1 MAAVE
6 LSLGTDVKE
15 IQVSIVVPFYNRA
28 DMLADVITAL
38 LQQSHPSEII
48 VVDDG
53 STDNT
58 AAVAKSY
65 QVRYFYQENRGPA
78 AARNK
83 GFQVSTGRIVAF
95 TDSDC
100 IARPDWIEKLLEG
113 FTRGDNGVVAG
124 SYSIANPQRLLPRLI
139 HEEIKGR
146 HAGFKTHIRAFG
158 AYNVA
163 VKRNVF
169 EDVGGFDE
177 SYRTASGEDNDL
189 SYRILA
195 SGNKILFKPDA
206 LVSHHHTEKFG
217 KYLKEQYRH
226 GYWRMKLYKAHRD
239 MMKGDDYTQI
249 RDILESPLSLLVLAA
264 LPLLLTRYWFV
275 ELILLVALYLLSLPA
290 AVRIAVSKKDPVYLL
305 LAALSV
311 PRAFARMFGMV
322 MGIWRFWFK
331 PNQGQRTDVS

>member
-1 MAAVE
+1 MRATE
-6 LSLGTDVKE
+6 PSLGTDMKD
-15 IQVSIVVPFYNRA
+15 IKVSIVVPVYNRA

-38 LQQSHPSEII
+38 LQQTHPSEIV

-58 AAVAKSY
+58 ADVAKAY
-65 QVRYFYQENRGPA
+65 PVRYVHQENRGPA

-83 GFQVSTGRIVAF
+83 GFQMSTGQVVAF

-113 FTRGDNGVVAG
+113 FAHDDNGVVAG
-124 SYSIANPQRLLPRLI
+124 SYDIANPVRLLPRLI

-146 HAGFKTHIRAFG
+146 HAEFKTHIRAFG

-195 SGNKILFKPDA
+195 SGHQILFKPDA
-206 LVSHHHTEKFG
+206 LVFHYHTERFG

-239 MMKGDDYTQI
+239 MMKGDDYTQL
-249 RDILESPLSLLVLAA
+249 RDILESPLSLFVLVA
-264 LPLLLTRYWFV
+264 LPLLLTKYWFV
-275 ELILLVALYLLSLPA
+275 ELILLTALFLLSLPA
-290 AVRIAVSKKDPVYLL
+290 AMRLALSKKDPAYLFL
-305 LAALSV
+305 VTLSV

-322 MGIWRFWFK
+322 KGIWFFWRK
-331 PNQGQRTDVS
+331 L